1 MNPRPTDYESV
12 ALPLSYPGAG
22 DSPYHRPLRL
32 TSPDRPA
39 VAWLLPAALVACAA
53 VALGARAWGLSGAAA
68 LVVAA
73 LPWRRHPR
81 ARFAA
86 YVYGSALALRGLV
99 RQQWVAL
106 AFAAGAIALLQLAAA
121 RRAWPRLSP
130 RRGPRGWC

>member
-1 MNPRPTDYESV
+1 M
-12 ALPLSYPGAG
+12 
-22 DSPYHRPLRL
+22 